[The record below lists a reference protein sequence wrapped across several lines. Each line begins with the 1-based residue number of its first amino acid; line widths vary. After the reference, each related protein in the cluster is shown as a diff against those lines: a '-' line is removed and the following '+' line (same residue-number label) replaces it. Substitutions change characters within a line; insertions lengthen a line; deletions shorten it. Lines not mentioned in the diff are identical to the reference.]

1 MDAEDAVGV
10 ERVDA
15 IVGGDELGMGLAEEL
30 RWVAPFGRAN
40 PPVSLMVAGA
50 RFRDLRP
57 MGEGKHARFSVH
69 SQGTRT
75 RAVAFGTGGRLP
87 VREGVLTEATFALE
101 VNEWGGVAEPR
112 LVLRHARGAAVD
124 EAGVGAS
131 AAADQPELVLFTLP

>member
-1 MDAEDAVGV
+1 MTQVRDGFS
-10 ERVDA
+10 
-15 IVGGDELGMGLAEEL
+15 LAH
-30 RWVAPFGRAN
+30 RAA
-40 PPVSLMVAGA
+40 LMVAGA

-112 LVLRHARGAAVD
+112 LVLRHARPAPLAAVPM
-124 EAGVGAS
+124 S
-131 AAADQPELVLFTLP
+131 AAPAREQQELVLFTLP